1 VNGQDAALL
10 DVRELVVTFGGLRA
24 VDSVS
29 LRVPRGAVVGLIG
42 PNGAGKS
49 TLIDAVTGFV
59 PTRSGSVTFDG
70 EPITRLSA
78 HRRARRGLARTFQTL
93 ELFEDLT
100 VTENVRVPT
109 DSGHWWRNLVTTF
122 APRRRRDAPADAVLD
137 QLGLQPLARNVP
149 SVLSQADRRGL
160 ALARALAIEPKLV
173 LLDEPAAGLDATGAR
188 ELATRLRE
196 LSARSA
202 ILLVDHDMS
211 LVLGVCDY
219 VYVLDAGRLIAEGT
233 PAEVRRDPEV
243 LRSYLGEEPPAGST
257 GPIGAGRA

>member
-1 VNGQDAALL
+1 M
-10 DVRELVVTFGGLRA
+10 
-24 VDSVS
+24 
-29 LRVPRGAVVGLIG
+29 
-42 PNGAGKS
+42 
-49 TLIDAVTGFV
+49 
-59 PTRSGSVTFDG
+59 
-70 EPITRLSA
+70 
-78 HRRARRGLARTFQTL
+78 
-93 ELFEDLT
+93 
-100 VTENVRVPT
+100 TENVRVPT

-137 QLGLQPLARNVP
+137 QLGLRPLAGSVP

-160 ALARALAIEPKLV
+160 ALARALAIEPTLV

-188 ELATRLRE
+188 ELADSTSR
-196 LSARSA
+196 ARRASRA

-243 LRSYLGEEPPAGST
+243 LRSYLGEEPPADST